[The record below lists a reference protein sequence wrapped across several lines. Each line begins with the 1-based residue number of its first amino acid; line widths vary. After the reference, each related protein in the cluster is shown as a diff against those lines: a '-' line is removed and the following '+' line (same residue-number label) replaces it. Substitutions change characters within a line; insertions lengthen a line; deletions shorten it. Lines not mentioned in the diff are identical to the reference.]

1 MVKTFAGL
9 VGLLFLL
16 LGVMGFFTH
25 ELFGMIHFDIV
36 HNIIHLGI
44 GAAGLLAMR
53 TEENAIKFAKTV
65 GIIFVVL
72 GILGIVLPDML
83 GLMHMENA
91 ENVLHLVVGVIGL
104 YLGFTAQTIQTVKL
118 KSKMN

>member
-1 MVKTFAGL
+1 MVKPFAGL
-9 VGLLFLL
+9 VGVLFLL
-16 LGVMGFFTH
+16 LGLTGFFTH
-25 ELFGMIHFDIV
+25 ELFGMIHFDLL

-44 GAAGLLAMR
+44 GAAGIWAMR
-53 TEENAIKFAKTV
+53 SEDTAIKFAKTV
-65 GIIFVVL
+65 GLLYVVL
-72 GILGIVLPDML
+72 GILGMVLPDML

>member
-1 MVKTFAGL
+1 MVKPFASL
-9 VGLLFLL
+9 VGVLFLL
-16 LGVMGFFTH
+16 LGVTGFFTH

-44 GAAGLLAMR
+44 GAAGVLAMR
-53 TEENAIKFAKTV
+53 TEETAIKFAKTV
-65 GIIFVVL
+65 GILYVVL

-83 GLMHMENA
+83 GMMHMENA